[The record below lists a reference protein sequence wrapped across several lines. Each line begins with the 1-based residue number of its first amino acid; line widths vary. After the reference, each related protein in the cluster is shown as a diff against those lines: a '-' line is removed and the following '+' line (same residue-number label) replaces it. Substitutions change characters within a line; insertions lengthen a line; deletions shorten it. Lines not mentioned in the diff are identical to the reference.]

1 MIRLITRESAGLLQS
16 FCEQAEQ
23 APFAC
28 KISSTAAAYGT
39 ELPFAQFWLQVSDEN
54 IPVAAVS
61 KLDDALTI
69 YTTQGSD
76 NEELKELIAILNVK
90 SVLCDFSAAQAI
102 SLPIAQQGEIMVY
115 HNQNHLS
122 APDFENDP
130 NLEEVHKLLC
140 ACKTDSF
147 TPPEFEPFYL
157 DLSHRVRHGTARVVG
172 IRSKN
177 TLVSCAMTVAQTANR
192 AVISAVATHPAYQRQ
207 GFGRQAVCALISQLP
222 QNELLIFRT
231 QHENAVFYRSL
242 GFEPYGEWAE
252 LQLDK

>member
-1 MIRLITRESAGLLQS
+1 MIRLITRESSGSLQI

-23 APFAC
+23 TPFAC
-28 KISSTAAAYGT
+28 KIASTAAAYGT

-69 YTTQGSD
+69 CTTHDSD
-76 NEELKELIAILNVK
+76 NEELKELIAMLNVK
-90 SVLCDFSAAQAI
+90 SVLCSFSAAKAI
-102 SLPIAQQGEIMVY
+102 SLPIAQQGEIMIY
-115 HNQNHLS
+115 RNQRRLP

-157 DLSHRVRHGTARVVG
+157 DMSHRVRHGTARVIG
-172 IRSKN
+172 IRRN
-177 TLVSCAMTVAQTANR
+177 GTLVSCAMTVAQTANR

-222 QNELLIFRT
+222 QKELFIFRAKN
-231 QHENAVFYRSL
+231 ENAAFYRSL
-242 GFEPYGEWAE
+242 GFEPCGEWAE